1 MNPIIWIMGP
11 TSSGKTTL
19 AAGLLKKIRGARIK
33 SIAFD
38 GDEVRNFFGKDLGFE
53 PADRLRVVSTI
64 VHLANKAREAG
75 LVVIVSALTANED
88 ARDYILE
95 KLNEH
100 LIVYVD
106 CSIKACAER
115 DPKGLYALAENGEI
129 DSLIGFNNN
138 YVPPVNPDIV
148 IETESE
154 TSAESINCLIEYLKE
169 RHPIIENKY
178 NESYEMQS

>member
-19 AAGLLKKIRGARIK
+19 AEGLIKEMRGAHIK
-33 SIAFD
+33 SITFD
-38 GDEVRNFFGKDLGFE
+38 GDEVRDFFGKDHGFE

-75 LVVIVSALTANED
+75 LVVVVSALTANQD

-95 KLNEH
+95 QLDEH
-100 LIVYVD
+100 LIVYID
-106 CSIKACAER
+106 CSIKACAKR
-115 DPKGLYALAENGEI
+115 DPKGLYALAKKGAI

-138 YVPPVNPDIV
+138 YAPPENPDIV

-154 TSAESINCLIEYLKE
+154 TREESISCLFEYLKE
-169 RHPIIENKY
+169 RHPIIEKGIKKPL
-178 NESYEMQS
+178 ETI